1 MDNSFSK
8 FNKFLQEEELN
19 SSFKKE
25 VQSDIRQFQKENEMT
40 GDIGFEL

>member
-8 FNKFLQEEELN
+8 FNKFLQEEEELN

-25 VQSDIRQFQKENEMT
+25 VQSDIRQFQKKA
-40 GDIGFEL
+40 